1 MKADKPLEKRIAKA
15 SSAREMETSSGPAK
29 DPVTGAAVTPGPPA
43 QPGSGG
49 PVGAAGVAIPA
60 DVVGSADPASPAGPA
75 GPAGPGGPARPAAQS
90 DPSRPSGLA
99 DSSGPAIPDLAQVAS
114 ALNSGAIHLLRSL
127 AAVDRQSGLPRAR
140 LSALSVLVFGG
151 SRTLGEL
158 AAAEG
163 VAGPTMTRI
172 VDGLIAEHL
181 AERLPHP
188 TDGRSAVIAATTAGE
203 TLMRTAQRRRIDALA
218 NALANQS
225 PDHQQILASAGPLLD
240 DLAANVRAR
249 PA

>member
-1 MKADKPLEKRIAKA
+1 MA
-15 SSAREMETSSGPAK
+15 SSAREMETPDGEIESPAAASPAGPA
-29 DPVTGAAVTPGPPA
+29 GL
-43 QPGSGG
+43 
-49 PVGAAGVAIPA
+49 AGQ
-60 DVVGSADPASPAGPA
+60 AGPA
-75 GPAGPGGPARPAAQS
+75 GPAGPAELAGP
-90 DPSRPSGLA
+90 
-99 DSSGPAIPDLAQVAS
+99 PDLAPVAS

-188 TDGRSAVIAATTAGE
+188 TDGRAVLIAATAAGE
-203 TLMRTAQRRRIDALA
+203 TLMRTAQRRRIDVLVTAVSGLP
-218 NALANQS
+218 
-225 PDHQQILASAGPLLD
+225 PDQRLILAAAGPLLD
-240 DLAANVRAR
+240 ELAVAVRGLS
-249 PA
+249 